1 MKPLNLIFLTACLLM
16 LSCTTSK
23 LLTSTLPP
31 AEVTDLKL
39 LEPCSYISKITK
51 GNRGEIDDS
60 MSAVS
65 SQLLV
70 KVAESFKGQI
80 PLTGKIILS
89 DSAVNNDLEKEF
101 ESLSFT
107 AEKMDDVSHLQ
118 ITPTLDKVLE
128 ANEARFGLITV
139 ATGFTRIKGNY
150 GKEIVKGAALG
161 LLTLGMYYQSPVK
174 AYSTIYVMIADSKE
188 NNVAFFRKSYLQ
200 DKEPLDEA
208 VLTKQFKD
216 IFTDY
221 FFTKK

>member
-1 MKPLNLIFLTACLLM
+1 
-16 LSCTTSK
+16 
-23 LLTSTLPP
+23 
-31 AEVTDLKL
+31 
-39 LEPCSYISKITK
+39 
-51 GNRGEIDDS
+51 
-60 MSAVS
+60 
-65 SQLLV
+65 
-70 KVAESFKGQI
+70 
-80 PLTGKIILS
+80 
-89 DSAVNNDLEKEF
+89 
-101 ESLSFT
+101 
-107 AEKMDDVSHLQ
+107 MDDVSHLQ